1 MKNEKVLISV
11 FLLAAFTF
19 AACAS
24 SDGNASPQNDQPGT
38 APVAGSALAQEPGAN
53 NTSGMQ
59 STAGQDGVDS
69 VYTDLDAEKC
79 RTVEVNE
86 DEEWSVQKCEGA
98 FGYTL
103 EVTEGD
109 LRQTIVVIDAN
120 GKRHDLE
127 LWSVV
132 SSGFSYVGKKAEWRF
147 RTSGGRRQ
155 PFALIVRYDV
165 SEDPS
170 NPEKT
175 TSYLTVS
182 KITDEAIC
190 VTDIVKPV
198 KDANVKARDLAL
210 DAQQR
215 PCLKKE

>member
-1 MKNEKVLISV
+1 MKFRNILIIGVVVAASI
-11 FLLAAFTF
+11 LAACGEGGVNS
-19 AACAS
+19 AAAEGQS
-24 SDGNASPQNDQPGT
+24 GT
-38 APVAGSALAQEPGAN
+38 EPVAGSALAQDPHKDDAPAKEP
-53 NTSGMQ
+53 
-59 STAGQDGVDS
+59 STGQDNTDS
-69 VYTDLDAEKC
+69 VYTDLDADKC
-79 RTVEVNE
+79 KTVEVNE
-86 DEEWSVQKCEGA
+86 DEEWSVQRCEGA

-109 LRQTIVVIDAN
+109 LRQTIVVIDPK

-147 RTSGGRRQ
+147 RSADGRRQ

-198 KDANVKARDLAL
+198 KDANAKARDLAL
-210 DAQQR
+210 GAQER
-215 PCLKKE
+215 PCLKKD